1 MAKYGMPYKGSKDK
15 IADKIL
21 SVLPD
26 AECFVDLF
34 GGGGA
39 MAHAAALS
47 GKYKRVIYNEFDPLI
62 FKAFKM
68 ACDGEFTNERR
79 WISHQE
85 FKELKD
91 SDPYAAICFSFGN
104 DSKTYAY
111 SPEIERFKKHLH
123 YMFFAETPKAARLHW
138 RAFVNEFAI
147 VKREIE
153 VLTQQ
158 ALELCEKCNVTPI
171 YNADGTLDAK
181 ALKKHINTALASDI
195 RTYLRNALSHS
206 GLKQA
211 DVDRHLGNQMSG
223 HYFGA
228 SQWMLP
234 TEEHYLRMREIIP
247 ELTIPWNELKEELL
261 NLSKLESLQS
271 LQSLRSLESLQM
283 LESLERLERLQSL
296 ESLQI
301 ERTNLSYELVK
312 IPDNSVVYC
321 DPPYRGTNE
330 YRIRFDHEAFFKWAT
345 ANKNILFISEYQ
357 MPEGFNEVANFER
370 RSLLSSKSRAQ
381 VNEKLYCN
389 KVYVA
394 ESQLK
399 L

>member
-68 ACDGEFTNERR
+68 ACDGEFANERR
-79 WISHQE
+79 WISRQE
-85 FKELKD
+85 FDAIKN

-104 DSKTYAY
+104 DLKTYAY

-138 RAFVNEFAI
+138 HAFVNEFAI

-158 ALELCEKCNVTPI
+158 VLELCEKYNVTPI
-171 YNADGTLDAK
+171 YNSDGTLDAK

-228 SQWMLP
+228 SQWRLP

-261 NLSKLESLQS
+261 NLSKLESL
-271 LQSLRSLESLQM
+271 
-283 LESLERLERLQSL
+283 ERLERL
-296 ESLQI
+296 EI
-301 ERTNLSYELVK
+301 EHTNLSYELVK

-321 DPPYRGTNE
+321 DPPYRGTSE
-330 YRIRFDHEAFFKWAT
+330 YRIRFDHEAFYKWAT

-357 MPEGFNEVANFER
+357 MPEGFNEIASFER
-370 RSLLSSKSRAQ
+370 RSLLSSKSRTQ
-381 VNEKLYCN
+381 VNEKLYSN